1 MNRMDIYFMKKFL
14 LMLLILF
21 LCGIISADLCIEKL
35 VNSYALLDIEMYEG
49 YANANL
55 TFQDVFWNILYERA
69 KLVCILILLCFTP
82 IKERISVILIC
93 VFSFA
98 WGFFCMSSIAELGM
112 AGIVV
117 GIGSVLPHGLLYG
130 GIVVLLLI
138 KKNSHTYYYNNKS
151 ALGAVTYIA
160 IVFMFIA
167 GCILESLMGTH
178 FIPWVIRL
186 GLI

>member
-1 MNRMDIYFMKKFL
+1 MKKFL

-35 VNSYALLDIEMYEG
+35 VNSNALLDIEMYEG

-55 TFQDVFWNILYERA
+55 AFQDVFWNILYERA
-69 KLVCILILLCFTP
+69 KLVVILVLLCFTP
-82 IKERISVILIC
+82 IKEKISIFLISIFC
-93 VFSFA
+93 FA
-98 WGFFCMSSIAELGM
+98 WGFFCMSCISELGM

-117 GIGSVLPHGLLYG
+117 GIGSVLPHGILYG
-130 GIVVLLLI
+130 GIVALLLFR
-138 KKNSHTYYYNNKS
+138 KNTYSYYHKESVPFS
-151 ALGAVTYIA
+151 AITYIA
-160 IVFMFIA
+160 IILMFLT
-167 GCILESLMGTH
+167 GCIFESIMGTH